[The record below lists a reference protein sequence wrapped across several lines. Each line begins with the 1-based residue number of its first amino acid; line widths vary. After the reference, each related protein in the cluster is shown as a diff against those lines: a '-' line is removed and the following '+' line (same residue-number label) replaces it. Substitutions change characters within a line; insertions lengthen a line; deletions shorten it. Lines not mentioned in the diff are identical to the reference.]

1 MRIGAFEVNEPLP
14 ELSELQALATLRP
27 WVDVGGVGNL
37 VLNRL
42 EQHLGSK
49 SLGHIARPG
58 NFFDFTRYRPTIYTQ
73 EGQRMVAVPNSLI
86 NYSPR
91 AEGNSFL
98 FMHLLE
104 PHTLGEDY
112 VDSVLSIL
120 EKLQVKRYCLLG
132 AMYDM
137 VPHTKP
143 LRVTGSATGAQSEQ
157 ILRKFG
163 VKSSTYHGP
172 TTIMALIAQEA
183 AKRQIETMS
192 LVVHLPQYV
201 PLDEDHA
208 GELTLLRLLCA
219 FYALSID
226 LSDIEQKASQQYM
239 EINRAVELNPQ
250 VKEMVSQLEKYYEAT
265 LQQESG
271 EKANKLSPEVEKFLK
286 DISKRFGQN

>member
-1 MRIGAFEVNEPLP
+1 MRIGAFEINEPLP
-14 ELSELQALATLRP
+14 ELLELQALATLRP
-27 WVDVGGVGNL
+27 WVDVGGVGNM

-42 EQHLGSK
+42 EQQLGSK
-49 SLGHIARPG
+49 SLGHVARPG

-73 EGQRMVAVPNSLI
+73 DGQRLVAVPNSLI
-86 NYSPR
+86 NYSQP

-104 PHTLGEDY
+104 PHSFGEDY
-112 VDSVLSIL
+112 VDSLLSVL
-120 EKLQVKRYCLLG
+120 EKLRVKRYCLLG

-143 LRVTGSATGAQSEQ
+143 LRITGSATGAPAEE
-157 ILRKFG
+157 LLKKFG
-163 VKSSTYHGP
+163 VKSSTYQGP

-183 AKRQIETMS
+183 TKRQIETMS
-192 LVVHLPQYV
+192 LIVHLPQYV

-208 GELTLLRLLCA
+208 GELSLLRMLGA
-219 FYALSID
+219 FYGLSMD
-226 LSDIEQKASQQYM
+226 LSDIEQKANQQYM

-250 VKEMVSQLEKYYEAT
+250 VKEMVSQLEKYYESI
-265 LQQESG
+265 LQQERG

-286 DISKRFGQN
+286 DISKRFGQS